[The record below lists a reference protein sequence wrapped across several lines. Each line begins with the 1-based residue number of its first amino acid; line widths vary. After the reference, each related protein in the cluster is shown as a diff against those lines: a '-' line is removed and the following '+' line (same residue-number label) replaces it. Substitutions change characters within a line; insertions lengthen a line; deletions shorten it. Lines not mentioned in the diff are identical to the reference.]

1 MNCRTTARE
10 VSFGQTCRFVI
21 GGGACW
27 PPAPCACAK
36 TGKPIRRTNSRIAIP
51 YALLR
56 FIAAPRSLESKCTN
70 SNYQVKKCPPERA
83 GVEQLFLFGRL
94 YGNVPEQELDLIQLT
109 FVGVAR

>member
-21 GGGACW
+21 GGGGACW
-27 PPAPCACAK
+27 PPAPWAYAK
-36 TGKPIRRTNSRIAIP
+36 TEKPIRRTNSRIAIP

-70 SNYQVKKCPPERA
+70 SNYKVKKYPPARA
-83 GVEQLFLFGRL
+83 GLEQLFLHMKSTP
-94 YGNVPEQELDLIQLT
+94 NPI
-109 FVGVAR
+109 